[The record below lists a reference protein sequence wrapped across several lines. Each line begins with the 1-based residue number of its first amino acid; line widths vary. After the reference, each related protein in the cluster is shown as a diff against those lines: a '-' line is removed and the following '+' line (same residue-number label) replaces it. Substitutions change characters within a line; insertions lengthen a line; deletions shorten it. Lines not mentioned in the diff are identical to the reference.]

1 MRADHGSYFVTMLNR
16 TKHKRKRKEKKR
28 SMKNITNIAARLYTH
43 VILFLKEKVSGLNFK
58 NKTN

>member
-43 VILFLKEKVSGLNFK
+43 VILFLKEKVLGLNFK
-58 NKTN
+58 NNTN

>member
-16 TKHKRKRKEKKR
+16 TKYKRKRKEKKR

-43 VILFLKEKVSGLNFK
+43 VILFLKEKVLGLNFK

>member
-43 VILFLKEKVSGLNFK
+43 VILFLKEKVLGLNFK